1 MGTNSDLIQIEAAS
15 PDFTGPDT
23 AFEIDKGIRDT
34 IGGFRVSILSL
45 GLALAK
51 VKAEG
56 LFKTLGYKSMTSY
69 IRRLSDE
76 CQMDRSSVFNWL
88 YMGQAYIK
96 YQAELEEAG
105 FGDNDGPT
113 KLPYLERALAKNKR
127 QEVFQNIK
135 TMSVRE
141 FASYAKGPI
150 ERSAADEYPG
160 EWVTAEKGCNFYVN
174 GMLAV
179 TVSGKI
185 NRRVSAYLKKTLRVA
200 CENLEQEGTILPI
213 QLRNRRDANR
223 FGPAVEKLRIQ
234 MGIRPMPP
242 RKTEPEAFLSERSG

>member
-1 MGTNSDLIQIEAAS
+1 MGTNSDLSNAGVVYTET
-15 PDFTGPDT
+15 TGPDT
-23 AFEIDKGIRDT
+23 AFEIDRGIRDT
-34 IGGFRVSILSL
+34 IRGYRVSILSL
-45 GLALAK
+45 GLALTK

-56 LFKTLGYKSMTSY
+56 LFKTLGCKSMTAY

-88 YMGQAYIK
+88 YMGQAYSK

-105 FGDNDGPT
+105 FGEHDGPT
-113 KLPYLERALAKNKR
+113 KLPYLDRALAKNKR

-141 FASYAKGPI
+141 FAAYAKGPV
-150 ERSAADEYPG
+150 EKSTADDYSKG
-160 EWVTAEKGCNFYVN
+160 WKTLEKGYNFYVN

-185 NRRVSAYLKKTLRVA
+185 NNRVSAYLQKTLRIA
-200 CENLEQEGTILPI
+200 CENLELEGTILPI
-213 QLRNRRDANR
+213 QLRSRKDARRL
-223 FGPAVEKLRIQ
+223 GPAVERLKIQ
-234 MGIRPMPP
+234 MGIGPFKKSLPNTFRLN
-242 RKTEPEAFLSERSG
+242 A

>member
-1 MGTNSDLIQIEAAS
+1 MGTISDLRQTEVVS
-15 PDFTGPDT
+15 QDNTGPDT

-34 IGGFRVSILSL
+34 ISGFRVSILSV

-56 LFKTLGYKSMTSY
+56 LFKALGCKSMTAY
-69 IRRLSDE
+69 IRRLGDE

-88 YMGQAYIK
+88 YMGQAYSK

-105 FGDNDGPT
+105 FGDSDGPT
-113 KLPYLERALAKNKR
+113 KLPYLERALAKNIK
-127 QEVFQNIK
+127 QEVFKNIK

-141 FASYAKGPI
+141 FAAWAKGPI
-150 ERSAADEYPG
+150 EKSAADEYPG
-160 EWVTAEKGCNFYVN
+160 EWVTAEKGYNFYVN

-185 NRRVSAYLKKTLRVA
+185 NKRVSAYLKKTLRIA

-213 QLRNRRDANR
+213 QLRNRREAKR
-223 FGPAVEKLRIQ
+223 LGPAVERLKIQ
-234 MGIRPMPP
+234 MGIRPL
-242 RKTEPEAFLSERSG
+242 KKAEPGAFFV